1 MELGNFE
8 QLHYGG
14 NSACRFFLIFCILV
28 RAVMRRFYSE

>member
-14 NSACRFFLIFCILV
+14 NSACRFFFDILHTSSGCNET
-28 RAVMRRFYSE
+28 FLQ

>member
-14 NSACRFFLIFCILV
+14 NSGCRLFNVLHTSPGCNETFLK
-28 RAVMRRFYSE
+28 

>member
-14 NSACRFFLIFCILV
+14 NSACRFFNVLCASPGCNETFLQ
-28 RAVMRRFYSE
+28 

>member
-14 NSACRFFLIFCILV
+14 NSACRFFNVVHASTGSNETFLQ
-28 RAVMRRFYSE
+28 